1 MSLAFHI
8 LQLVKFLCPEIRFCD
23 FHYPLWAE
31 PSCICQKGSTPRPL
45 HLDCYER
52 LQSYSMSPLSK
63 CSFCLLPEHT
73 NGNGDYTSS
82 LLGILVM
89 QDVHLGLLVALL
101 PAIAGRKGMAPS
113 KGNTGV
119 VHNILNGL
127 EKESDSGN
135 LGFLIVIAKLFL
147 PITGLEKSPVQL
159 LGTSRFHCMASNY

>member
-1 MSLAFHI
+1 MYLEIFLADFPVFLEFSGISQKYLNFAGPRPHEISEALSMSLFSR
-8 LQLVKFLCPEIRFCD
+8 CN
-23 FHYPLWAE
+23 
-31 PSCICQKGSTPRPL
+31 
-45 HLDCYER
+45 
-52 LQSYSMSPLSK
+52 
-63 CSFCLLPEHT
+63 FCLLPEHT

-101 PAIAGRKGMAPS
+101 PAIAGQKGMAPS

-135 LGFLIVIAKLFL
+135 LVFFNSDCKTVSPYYRAPKKFSSIVQDK
-147 PITGLEKSPVQL
+147 
-159 LGTSRFHCMASNY
+159 

>member
-1 MSLAFHI
+1 MPNRQYPPPPPSTWAIMKGCNLILLAT
-8 LQLVKFLCPEIRFCD
+8 LVL
-23 FHYPLWAE
+23 
-31 PSCICQKGSTPRPL
+31 
-45 HLDCYER
+45 
-52 LQSYSMSPLSK
+52 K

-101 PAIAGRKGMAPS
+101 PAIAGQKSVAPS

-127 EKESDSGN
+127 ERESDSGN
-135 LGFLIVIAKLFL
+135 LGFLTVIAKLFL
-147 PITGLEKSPVQL
+147 PITGLQKSSVRL
-159 LGTSRFHCMASNY
+159 SGTSRFHCWASNY

>member
-23 FHYPLWAE
+23 FHHPLWAE

-63 CSFCLLPEHT
+63 YSFCLLSEHT

-101 PAIAGRKGMAPS
+101 PAIAGRKGVAPS

-127 EKESDSGN
+127 ENESDSGN

-147 PITGLEKSPVQL
+147 PITGLEKSPVRL
-159 LGTSRFHCMASNY
+159 LGTSRFHYMASNY

>member
-1 MSLAFHI
+1 
-8 LQLVKFLCPEIRFCD
+8 
-23 FHYPLWAE
+23 
-31 PSCICQKGSTPRPL
+31 
-45 HLDCYER
+45 
-52 LQSYSMSPLSK
+52 MSPLSK
-63 CSFCLLPEHT
+63 YSFCLLSEHT

-101 PAIAGRKGMAPS
+101 PAIAGRKGVAPS

-127 EKESDSGN
+127 ENESDSGN

-159 LGTSRFHCMASNY
+159 LGTSRFHCMTSNY